1 MGSHYQSIGQIR
13 CLSKMYLSTVSRV
26 LIAVA
31 LLLDAGVDS
40 SPIDTFEDLIDII
53 KTEDKEGVIKERSL
67 NNEASNH
74 DNSVDRIS
82 EIENIKEADNKSSDV
97 AKITDTYSVAQDR
110 TLLQA
115 FLFNQA
121 INIKHPEKKPEP
133 VEYKIVR
140 CFHVPKIVSCTK
152 HDDEVSPWQECETTT
167 DRECYLFTYA

>member
-1 MGSHYQSIGQIR
+1 M
-13 CLSKMYLSTVSRV
+13 
-26 LIAVA
+26 
-31 LLLDAGVDS
+31 LDAGVDS

-110 TLLQA
+110 TLLQV
-115 FLFNQA
+115 
-121 INIKHPEKKPEP
+121 IK
-133 VEYKIVR
+133 
-140 CFHVPKIVSCTK
+140 
-152 HDDEVSPWQECETTT
+152 
-167 DRECYLFTYA
+167 